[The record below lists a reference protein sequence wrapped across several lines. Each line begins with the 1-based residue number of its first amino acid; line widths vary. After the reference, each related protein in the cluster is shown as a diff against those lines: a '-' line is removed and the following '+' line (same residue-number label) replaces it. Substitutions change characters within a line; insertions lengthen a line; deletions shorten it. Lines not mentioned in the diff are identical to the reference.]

1 MSFTAMIRSDMY
13 AAQHERSPLDQ
24 AMHVAADA
32 DAKHKKTED
41 RNQKSEVRSASAS
54 SKSSSHVILMLRRLP
69 STMATFT
76 PRRST
81 KELSSVKSGSETFT
95 RSYARRSNL

>member
-1 MSFTAMIRSDMY
+1 MIRSDMY

-24 AMHVAADA
+24 AVHVAADA
-32 DAKHKKTED
+32 DAKHPED